1 MLKIEDNFFQ
11 GFNDF
16 SKKML
21 DYVDKQFD
29 DFGITR
35 VQWVALNSIN
45 DSDNLIQAQLAKMMN
60 IRASTVVRIIDRME
74 INGLINRSERPKDR
88 RKITLSIT
96 QKGVDYVNRLS
107 SKVVNVNKSIT
118 KSITNE
124 ELEIFDKIRKKIMEN
139 TSRTLIKE
147 EDKI

>member
-35 VQWVALNSIN
+35 AQWVALNSIN
-45 DSDNLIQAQLAKMMN
+45 NTDNLIQAQLAQMMN
-60 IRASTVVRIIDRME
+60 IRPSTVVRIIDRME

-88 RKITLSIT
+88 RKFTLSIT

-107 SKVVNVNKSIT
+107 SKVIKVNKSIT
-118 KSITNE
+118 KNITNE
-124 ELEIFDKIRKKIMEN
+124 ELETFEKIRKKIMEN
-139 TSRTLIKE
+139 TSITLIKE